1 MSVISIRST
10 NSNNR
15 PNLARIHRNLAK
27 NNQKTNPKTSTKMTR
42 ISIQNSA
49 KELI

>member
-1 MSVISIRST
+1 MSAISIKSI

-15 PNLARIHRNLAK
+15 PHPARIHRNLAK
-27 NNQKTNPKTSTKMTR
+27 NNQKTNPKTSTKMMR
-42 ISIQNSA
+42 ISIRNSA